1 MKTRKWLII
10 FAAVLLI
17 LICVACTRNEPYLAE
32 GEDLTMFIATDIHY
46 LAEKL
51 NDHGEAFQQYLTS
64 GDGKQLNYIGEIT
77 DAFLDEVMQKKPDTL
92 IISGDLTNN
101 GEKESHLELAEKL
114 KKVEQTGIR
123 IYVIPGNH
131 DILNPWARGFRGE
144 DQYVADRIDA
154 EDFISIYRD
163 FGYEEAVSKDKST
176 LSYLVTPSSDL
187 WLLML
192 DTCIYDFN
200 EMMGSPMT
208 NGEIDQDTLSWIE
221 GCSEMARE
229 KHAQIAVVM
238 HHNLLD
244 HSTAVNTGFTLDSN
258 EKVLE
263 VFKSNRLN
271 LVLSGHVH
279 IQNIQSSEGEDPVYD
294 IATSALSVYPVQYG
308 ILKHSAS
315 RGFEYNTS
323 KVDVENWARKNEL
336 ANDDL
341 KSFNA
346 YVKDNFLEFSYRQSY
361 EKIAE
366 TGSYSEQDNQF
377 MAETVSIL
385 NVNYFAGTVDSV
397 KEEIVNSKGYEL
409 WSNGKDPVFLKD
421 YVLSMLSDR
430 TKENNHLI
438 IRNKNK

>member
-1 MKTRKWLII
+1 
-10 FAAVLLI
+10 
-17 LICVACTRNEPYLAE
+17 
-32 GEDLTMFIATDIHY
+32 MFVATDIHY

-51 NDHGEAFQQYLTS
+51 NDHGEAFQQYLSS
-64 GDGKQLNYIGEIT
+64 GDGKQLNYVGEIT

-101 GEKESHLELAEKL
+101 GEKESHLELADKL
-114 KKVEQTGIR
+114 KKVEKAGIR

-154 EDFISIYRD
+154 DDFRSIYRD

-176 LSYLVTPSSDL
+176 LSYLVKPSNDL

-208 NGEIDQDTLSWIE
+208 NGEIDQDTLNWITE
-221 GCSEMARE
+221 CGEMAKE

-244 HSTAVNTGFTLDSN
+244 HSTVVNNGFTLDNN

-263 VFKSNRLN
+263 VFKSQKFN
-271 LVLSGHVH
+271 LILSGHIH
-279 IQNIQSSEGEDPVYD
+279 IQNIQSSEGEDPIYD

-308 ILKHSAS
+308 ILKYSAS

-323 KVDVENWARKNEL
+323 KVDVESWARKNEL